1 MFELFPDGPVYEYPQ
16 LINITYS
23 FLWAFVFASIIAITH
38 LLTFT
43 GDHYPKNFFQAL
55 VLGAVVTTMV
65 MMAIGD
71 SLARGLGVFGAMA
84 IIRFRTRIDDP
95 RDVLFLFAALSTG
108 LAIGVYGFTI
118 SFVGTSLFCLVAFL
132 LYASPF
138 RSIALHHSLFFTL
151 NDTSELPA
159 VMPVIQ
165 RHCSDF
171 RQIGVSMTKENAWR
185 YHYDIALKKGISKD
199 LLLNGLKNVP
209 GIRLIKVTTHELTNP
224 QQL

>member
-23 FLWAFVFASIIAITH
+23 FLWAFLLASVVAITH
-38 LLTFT
+38 RLTFT
-43 GDHYPKNFFQAL
+43 GDYYPKNFFQSL
-55 VLGAVVTTMV
+55 VLGAIVTSMV

-118 SFVGTSLFCLVAFL
+118 SFVGTVLFCGVAFL
-132 LYASPF
+132 LHFSPF
-138 RSIALHHSLFFTL
+138 RSFVQPYTLFFTL
-151 NDTSELPA
+151 GDAKDLEH
-159 VMPVIQ
+159 VIAILH
-165 RHCSDF
+165 RHCNDI
-171 RQIGVSMTKENAWR
+171 RQTGIVLTKESAMR
-185 YHYDIALKKGISKD
+185 YQYGISLKKEIEKAKLVEELKGVEGIKQ
-199 LLLNGLKNVP
+199 
-209 GIRLIKVTTHELTNP
+209 IRLTINP
-224 QQL
+224 QTNI

>member
-23 FLWAFVFASIIAITH
+23 FAWAFLLSSIVAITH
-38 LLTFT
+38 RLTFT
-43 GDHYPKNFFQAL
+43 GESYPKNFFQAL
-55 VLGAVVTTMV
+55 ILGAIVTTMV

-118 SFVGTSLFCLVAFL
+118 SFVGTILFCFVAFL
-132 LYASPF
+132 LHYSPF
-138 RSIALHHSLFFTL
+138 RSFVHHHHLFFTL
-151 NDTSELPA
+151 DSSVRLPQVVA
-159 VMPVIQ
+159 TVKEYCPDISQLSLVLSKDGHL
-165 RHCSDF
+165 RYEY
-171 RQIGVSMTKENAWR
+171 GVSLKSDDDKNKLV
-185 YHYDIALKKGISKD
+185 DALKQIEGVTQIKLSIQE
-199 LLLNGLKNVP
+199 LLNG
-209 GIRLIKVTTHELTNP
+209 
-224 QQL
+224 

>member
-23 FLWAFVFASIIAITH
+23 FIWAFVLSSLIAITH
-38 LLTFT
+38 KLTFT
-43 GDHYPKNFFQAL
+43 GDYYPRNFFQSL

-118 SFVGTSLFCLVAFL
+118 SFVGVILFCSVAWL
-132 LYASPF
+132 LHVSPF
-138 RSIALHHSLFFTL
+138 RSVVLHHHIFFTL
-151 NDTSELPA
+151 DESVQLAEA
-159 VMPVIQ
+159 VKVLQ
-165 RHCSDF
+165 KYCSDW
-171 RQIGVSMTKENAWR
+171 RQLGIVVNKENQLR
-185 YHYDIALKKGISKD
+185 YQYSIAMKNGIEKD
-199 LLLNGLKNVP
+199 MLVDELRKIGGLRQL
-209 GIRLIKVTTHELTNP
+209 RLSSNEIMD
-224 QQL
+224 Q